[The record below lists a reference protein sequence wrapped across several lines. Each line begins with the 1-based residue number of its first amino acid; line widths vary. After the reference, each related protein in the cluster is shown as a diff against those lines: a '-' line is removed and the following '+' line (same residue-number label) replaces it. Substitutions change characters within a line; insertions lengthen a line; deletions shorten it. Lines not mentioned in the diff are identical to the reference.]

1 MKLSVFYS
9 IAPNSK
15 LPDEYVWMSLFF
27 SATYNAVCFRPN
39 EIYTITSKERKKTHA
54 HDLSCNVHHS
64 LHKTIKMCVFLS
76 GMHEIYIY
84 IVKKR

>member
-39 EIYTITSKERKKTHA
+39 EIYTITSKERKKPMHMIYHA
-54 HDLSCNVHHS
+54 MYTIHS
-64 LHKTIKMCVFLS
+64 IKP
-76 GMHEIYIY
+76 
-84 IVKKR
+84 